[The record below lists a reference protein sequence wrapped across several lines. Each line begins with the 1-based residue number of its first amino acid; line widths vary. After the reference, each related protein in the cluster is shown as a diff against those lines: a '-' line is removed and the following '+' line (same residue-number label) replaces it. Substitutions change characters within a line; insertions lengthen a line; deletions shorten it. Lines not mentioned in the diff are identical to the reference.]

1 MKVPDPKANTTTE
14 AYLAY
19 KAGYLEES
27 ELKPVLY
34 EPYLHFD
41 AWLAYWAG
49 LANDYPVKNV
59 GMVHG

>member
-1 MKVPDPKANTTTE
+1 MRIPDPKANTTTE

-41 AWLAYWAG
+41 AWLAQA
-49 LANDYPVKNV
+49 
-59 GMVHG
+59 